1 MKKLEHFLEN
11 LIFNSRWL
19 LAPFYFGLMLSI
31 IILMAKFTKEFFHLI
46 KIVLHAEGSEIIVGV
61 LNLIDA
67 TLVAN
72 LLLIMIFV
80 GYETFVSKI
89 DTQGH
94 EDRPDWM
101 GKVSFSGLKIKLF
114 ASIIAISGIEL
125 LNAFMNVASFTN
137 EQLAWKVGIHLTFV
151 ISGLLLSI
159 MDWLEHGS

>member
-1 MKKLEHFLEN
+1 MKKLEHAFET

-19 LAPFYFGLMLSI
+19 LAPFYFGLILSI
-31 IILMAKFTKEFFHLI
+31 VLLMVKFTKEFIHLV
-46 KIVLHAEGSEIIVGV
+46 KILLHAEGSEIVIGI

-72 LLLIMIFV
+72 LLLIMVFV

-89 DTQGH
+89 DTGDH

-114 ASIIAISGIEL
+114 ASVVAISGIEL
-125 LNAFMNVASFTN
+125 LNAFMNIASFTS
-137 EQLAWKVGIHLTFV
+137 EQLAWKVGIHLLFV
-151 ISGLLLSI
+151 ISGLLLAI
-159 MDWLEHGS
+159 TDWFEHSH